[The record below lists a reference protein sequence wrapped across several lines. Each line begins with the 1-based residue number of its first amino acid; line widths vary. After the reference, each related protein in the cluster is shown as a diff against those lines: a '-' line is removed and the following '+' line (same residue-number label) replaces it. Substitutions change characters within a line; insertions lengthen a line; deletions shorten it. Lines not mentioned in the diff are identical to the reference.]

1 MKLKIFLLFFI
12 VFAFGCK
19 IENKS
24 TEIIEPKKVQQY
36 ITVLGI
42 AQDGGYPHIGC
53 QKECCANYYNGT
65 NKRKSVVSL
74 GLVDQQNKQKWIFE
88 ATPDM
93 HTQLADL
100 EQNHLKKE
108 NIIDG
113 VFLTHAHIGH
123 YTGLMYF
130 GREAFGK
137 KDITVFVM
145 PKMKNYLET
154 NGPWS
159 QLVSLQNI
167 ALKKLQNDSTIV
179 LNNSLKVT
187 PFLVPHRDEFSETV
201 GYKIEGK
208 NKTALFI
215 PDIDKWH
222 KWKKSII
229 EEVKKV
235 DYAFLDASF
244 LKDGE
249 LSRPMSEIPHPFTSE
264 TVALFKNETLAT
276 KNKVIFIHFNHTNP
290 TLQEN
295 SKERKEIEKLGFRFA
310 SEGQNYEL

>member
-1 MKLKIFLLFFI
+1 MKFKSFFLLATIIF
-12 VFAFGCK
+12 FGCNT
-19 IENKS
+19 ENKS
-24 TEIIEPKKVQQY
+24 IEKIEPEKPQQY

-53 QKECCANYYNGT
+53 QRACCANFYNGT
-65 NKRKSVVSL
+65 NKKKKVVSL
-74 GLVDQQNKQKWIFE
+74 GLVDQENQQKWIFE
-88 ATPDM
+88 ATPDIS
-93 HTQLADL
+93 TQLADL

-108 NIIDG
+108 TIIDG
-113 VFLTHAHIGH
+113 IFLTHAHIGH

-130 GREAFGK
+130 GREALGK
-137 KDITVFVM
+137 QGTTVYAM
-145 PKMKNYLET
+145 PKMKSFLET

-159 QLVSLQNI
+159 QLAAIKNI
-167 ALKKLQNDSTIV
+167 AILMLKNDATVV
-179 LNNSLKVT
+179 LNNKLKVT

-201 GYKIEGK
+201 GYKISGPK
-208 NKTALFI
+208 KIALFI
-215 PDIDKWH
+215 PDIDKWY

-249 LSRPMSEIPHPFTSE
+249 ISRPMSEIPHPFTSE
-264 TVALFKNETLAT
+264 TVDLFKNESMET

-295 SKERKEIEKLGFRFA
+295 SKERKQIETLGFRFA
-310 SEGQNYEL
+310 LEGQNYEL